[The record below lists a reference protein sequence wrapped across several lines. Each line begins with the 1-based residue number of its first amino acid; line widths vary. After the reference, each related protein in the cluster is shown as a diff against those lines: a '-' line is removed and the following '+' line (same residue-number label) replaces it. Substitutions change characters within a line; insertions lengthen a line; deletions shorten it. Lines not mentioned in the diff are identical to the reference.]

1 MCVCLCAHLV
11 ISVRDFVICPTHT
24 ILTSVI
30 SLLFQYVEL
39 HNVVLSFLN
48 LKIHAVLQLSA

>member
-1 MCVCLCAHLV
+1 MCVSVRTSLV

-24 ILTSVI
+24 ILTCVI
-30 SLLFQYVEL
+30 SLLFQYIEL